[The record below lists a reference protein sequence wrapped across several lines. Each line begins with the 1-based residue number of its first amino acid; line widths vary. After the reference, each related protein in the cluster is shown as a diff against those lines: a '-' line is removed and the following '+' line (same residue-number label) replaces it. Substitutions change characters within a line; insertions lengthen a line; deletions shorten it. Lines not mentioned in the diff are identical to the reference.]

1 MFVRYNQK
9 TGDIN
14 LISSDKS
21 NIAAVEGNV
30 IQEVDGIPERM
41 PGDNLRMVNGEVV
54 VIPGEPVI
62 SMEVQLPIEEQLQ
75 LIQDQLT
82 FLLSRS
88 GVDIPDEQLDAASDR
103 ISTVVG
109 ADLSIANGRESD
121 WPNLT

>member
-21 NIAAVEGNV
+21 NLAAVEGNV
-30 IQEVDGIPERM
+30 IKEVDAIPERM
-41 PGDNLRMVNGEVV
+41 PGDNLRMVNGKVV

-103 ISTVVG
+103 VFAITGIDFPLV
-109 ADLSIANGRESD
+109 NTR
-121 WPNLT
+121 